1 MMKAKISIFI
11 VFFLAAGLLMGC
23 GDRKT
28 DQMLSSIDTL
38 MNNHPD
44 SALQILDSLKSEQP
58 HWSKSQRMRYD
69 LLYLKAENKAYVPL
83 NSDSI
88 AKELV
93 SYYNTW
99 GNANE
104 RMMAHYLLGCVYRDK
119 GDSPRAIDAYQKAV
133 SQADTTAND
142 CDYLTLSRIHGQM
155 AGIFHNEL
163 LYSNE
168 ISSCNKASH
177 FAFLAKDTLNAI
189 QELNLSAGAY
199 ILLNKKDSAEI
210 ILKEVIQQFLKHN
223 HVQKA
228 LQSLTPLLY
237 IYVQDPNR
245 LVEAKQLIDEY
256 EDKSNSFDDRR
267 ELSSSKRIY
276 YCYKGQYYEGVNNL
290 DSAEYYYRKT
300 YYPNMPF
307 TSQNTMFKGLLS
319 VYKKRNQ
326 SDSIAKYAQLYCEVN
341 DSSVTKKDQVL
352 TAQMNASYNYSL
364 YQKEA
369 LESES
374 KANMTRIILIS
385 FIFLVVIAA
394 IILWNQYQKVKRQ
407 KQLELDNLKAEH
419 IRATDEYSRNLYMMQ
434 LLDKNRQQDYAL
446 MQKDNEEFESKMA
459 ELQVENFRL
468 GKVIKTIE
476 QQNSISL
483 LLENTNDFMQT
494 KIVKDIKELELKPL
508 STLKEAHWMKLEEE
522 FRCFFPNLLL
532 DLHNTPKMTKQKIQ
546 VCFLVILRVSDSC
559 IANWM
564 NLKPSRISNIKSE
577 LNKLLF
583 GDESARTLCNNLR
596 NKYNIISSG
605 D

>member
-23 GDRKT
+23 GDKRT

-44 SALQILDSLKSEQP
+44 SALQILDSLKLEQP

-69 LLYLKAENKAYVPL
+69 LLHLKAENKAYVPL

-93 SYYNTW
+93 SYYDTW
-99 GNANE
+99 GNSNE

-119 GDSPRAIDAYQKAV
+119 GDSPRAIDAYQKAA

-142 CDYLTLSRIHGQM
+142 CDYYTLSYIYGQM
-155 AGIFHNEL
+155 ADIYYNEL
-163 LYSNE
+163 LLSKSIE
-168 ISSCNKASH
+168 ARKESSH
-177 FAFLAKDTLNAI
+177 FAYLAKDTLNAI
-189 QELNLSAGAY
+189 FSLDKSVSAY
-199 ILLNKKDSAEI
+199 ILLNRKDSAEI
-210 ILKEVIQQFLKHN
+210 ILKKVLGQYYQYNYI
-223 HVQKA
+223 QKA
-228 LQSLTPLLY
+228 LQSSTKMML
-237 IYVQDPNR
+237 IYGQDSNK
-245 LVEAKQLIDEY
+245 LSEMKQLIEEY
-256 EDKSNSFDDRR
+256 EVKSKFLRNGIDIPQ
-267 ELSSSKRIY
+267 SKRQFY
-276 YCYKGQYYEGVNNL
+276 YYKGLYYDRNNEL
-290 DSAEYYYRKT
+290 DSAEYYYRKI
-300 YYPNMPF
+300 YRPKMSFAEQDP
-307 TSQNTMFKGLLS
+307 MFRGLLS
-319 VYKKRNQ
+319 VFSKRHQ
-326 SDSIAKYAQLYCEVN
+326 ADSIAKYAQLYCEVN
-341 DSSVTKKDQVL
+341 DSSIAKKDQEL
-352 TAQMNASYNYSL
+352 TAQMSATYDYGL

-369 LESES
+369 LENES

-419 IRATDEYSRNLYMMQ
+419 ICATDEYSRNLYMMQ

-446 MQKDNEEFESKMA
+446 MQKDNEEFESKIA
-459 ELQVENFRL
+459 ELQDENSRL
-468 GKVIKTIE
+468 EKVIKTIE

-532 DLHNTPKMTKQKIQ
+532 DLHNTPKMSKQKIQ
-546 VCFLVILRVSDSC
+546 VCQLVILRVSDSC

-577 LNKLLF
+577 LNELLF
-583 GDESARTLCNNLR
+583 GDVSARTLCNNLR
-596 NKYNIISSG
+596 KKYNIISSG